1 MEGRLRWAEQIGVGG
16 ADLVGLHG
24 SEIGRDALKLGVGG
38 GGSVSQPPPP
48 PGLNFPKALLAPPG
62 QKPGGSFVPHN

>member
-38 GGSVSQPPPP
+38 GVVLSLSPLPRQ
-48 PGLNFPKALLAPPG
+48 A
-62 QKPGGSFVPHN
+62 